1 MSVQDQLR
9 ALFTLDQQIR
19 GLRSRVDAATRRLAV
34 QQSRLEQQQQQTSE
48 LHDQLQHAR
57 AAAADQANDNQ
68 TLSDRIEK
76 IRKTMAN
83 VRSNK
88 EYSALLVEV
97 NTLKIQKDKL
107 ETQELEQ
114 MARVEE
120 LEARHAEMQQK
131 AQEQQQLVDTAQQE
145 VQEGQSEI
153 ADQLEA
159 LEKERDAA
167 ADPIDPETLARY
179 RKLADDYEGEALA
192 EIEEQD
198 RRRME
203 YTCGACFMSLPI
215 QVVNA
220 TLTSKDKP
228 VTCSS
233 CNRILYATN
242 ELKEALVPN
251 K

>member
-1 MSVQDQLR
+1 MPVQDQLR
-9 ALFTLDQQIR
+9 ALYTLDQQIR
-19 GLRSRVDAATRRLAV
+19 GLRSRVDAATRRLGV
-34 QQSRLEQQQQQTSE
+34 QQSRLDQQQRQAGE

-57 AAAADQANDNQ
+57 AAAANLSNDNQ
-68 TLSDRIEK
+68 TLDERIEK
-76 IRKTMAN
+76 LRKTMAN

-97 NTLKIQKDKL
+97 NTLKVQKDKL
-107 ETQELEQ
+107 ESQELEQ
-114 MARVEE
+114 MSRVEE
-120 LEARHAEMQQK
+120 LEGRHAETDQK
-131 AQEQQQLVDTAQQE
+131 AQEQQRLVESAQQE
-145 VQEGQSEI
+145 VDEGQAEI

-159 LEKERDAA
+159 LEKERDEA
-167 ADPIDPETLARY
+167 ADPIEPDTLALY

-242 ELKEALVPN
+242 ELKEALVP